1 MALLLI
7 EVFIDDFATLGLPD
21 VEEVA
26 RHFLDG
32 LLQLVEVLLEGFLL
46 LVKFEDVPPEQVHE
60 RQIRQLLQG

>member
-1 MALLLI
+1 MTLLLI
-7 EVFIDDFATLGLPD
+7 EVVIDDFATLGLPD

-46 LVKFEDVPPEQVHE
+46 LVKLEDVPPEQVHE
-60 RQIRQLLQG
+60 RQIWQLLQG